1 MREEEALAFSPIWIS
16 TLVLLEKSYLAIN
29 YVKIRKYYLKS
40 LVFSII
46 RKEKTSGF
54 GLLLLKNKYI
64 KKKRVENQPL
74 FCVCTFR

>member
-46 RKEKTSGF
+46 RSNF
-54 GLLLLKNKYI
+54 S
-64 KKKRVENQPL
+64 
-74 FCVCTFR
+74 FFFFF